1 MNPIEWLEQNA
12 PGFSVLTEQER
23 EAITHFALLWSF
35 FEARVLNKSANS
47 HAILALT
54 HKWSSQACLDASI
67 FEDSLQ
73 YFQQRYFS
81 GYTESQHFRSLKLR
95 NNDCPELVKAVLKS
109 DNQNPAD
116 RVAVL
121 LIIVFRLRNNLFHG
135 NKWADGIRG
144 QLGNFTHANSTLM
157 KALSVAGL

>member
-12 PGFSVLTEQER
+12 TGFSELTTLER

-35 FEARVLNKSANS
+35 FEARLLNNSANS
-47 HAILALT
+47 YAILALT
-54 HKWSSQACLDASI
+54 HKWSSQGCLDQTT
-67 FEDSLQ
+67 FESSLQ
-73 YFQQRYFS
+73 YFQQRY
-81 GYTESQHFRSLKLR
+81 YPNNTESQYFSSLNLR
-95 NNDCPELVKAVLKS
+95 NNDCPDLVKAVLKY
-109 DNQNPAD
+109 DNQNQAD

-144 QLGNFTHANSTLM
+144 QLENFSHANSTLM
-157 KALSVAGL
+157 NALSMASL